1 MLLPGLSMPRLRRL
15 IVCPDF
21 SYSKNRGKEIISVL
35 SVSLSD
41 PDLSGESGRENF
53 RARIR
58 CKGGIMGTKETV
70 GRVLKKA
77 VRILPGIGS
86 YQDKESIR
94 DSDKKLR
101 DHISTKLAY
110 YMDIIERLKT
120 DISRKGSLSF
130 LKELDDISRQMDK
143 VSRTITFASRG
154 YAGVFDSY
162 LADEK
167 ALSNLFEFDQ
177 SLKEEVDL
185 LDSMVSKISEKNMEF
200 DSTMLDEVR
209 DQLLKLEKRTNE
221 REVLLKR

>member
-1 MLLPGLSMPRLRRL
+1 MSPPS
-15 IVCPDF
+15 
-21 SYSKNRGKEIISVL
+21 
-35 SVSLSD
+35 
-41 PDLSGESGRENF
+41 F
-53 RARIR
+53 RVEGFFATDYGQITTDITE
-58 CKGGIMGTKETV
+58 KGVIMGTKESV
-70 GRVLKKA
+70 SKVLKKA
-77 VRILPGIGS
+77 ARILPGIGS

-101 DHISTKLAY
+101 DHISIKLAY

-185 LDSMVSKISEKNMEF
+185 LDSLVSKISEKNMEL

-209 DQLLKLEKRTNE
+209 DLLLKLEKRTNE
-221 REVLLKR
+221 REGLLKR

>member
-1 MLLPGLSMPRLRRL
+1 
-15 IVCPDF
+15 
-21 SYSKNRGKEIISVL
+21 
-35 SVSLSD
+35 
-41 PDLSGESGRENF
+41 
-53 RARIR
+53 
-58 CKGGIMGTKETV
+58 MGTKETV

-162 LADEK
+162 LVDEK
-167 ALSNLFEFDQ
+167 SLSKLFEFDQ

-185 LDSMVSKISEKNMEF
+185 LDSLVSKISEKNMEL

>member
-1 MLLPGLSMPRLRRL
+1 
-15 IVCPDF
+15 
-21 SYSKNRGKEIISVL
+21 
-35 SVSLSD
+35 
-41 PDLSGESGRENF
+41 
-53 RARIR
+53 
-58 CKGGIMGTKETV
+58 MGTKETV

-110 YMDIIERLKT
+110 YMDTVERLKT

-185 LDSMVSKISEKNMEF
+185 LDSIILKISEKNMEL
-200 DSTMLDEVR
+200 DSTILNEVR

>member
-1 MLLPGLSMPRLRRL
+1 
-15 IVCPDF
+15 
-21 SYSKNRGKEIISVL
+21 
-35 SVSLSD
+35 
-41 PDLSGESGRENF
+41 
-53 RARIR
+53 
-58 CKGGIMGTKETV
+58 MGTKETV
-70 GRVLKKA
+70 GRFLKKA

-101 DHISTKLAY
+101 DHISKELTSFRETI
-110 YMDIIERLKT
+110 DRLKT

-130 LKELDDISRQMDK
+130 LKDLDDISRQMDK

-167 ALSNLFEFDQ
+167 ALSDLFEFDQ

-185 LDSMVSKISEKNMEF
+185 LGSMVSKISEKNREL
-200 DSTMLDEVR
+200 DPTMLNEVR
-209 DQLLKLEKRTNE
+209 DQLLKLEKRINE
-221 REVLLKR
+221 REGLLKR

>member
-1 MLLPGLSMPRLRRL
+1 
-15 IVCPDF
+15 
-21 SYSKNRGKEIISVL
+21 
-35 SVSLSD
+35 
-41 PDLSGESGRENF
+41 
-53 RARIR
+53 
-58 CKGGIMGTKETV
+58 MGTKETA

-101 DHISTKLAY
+101 DHISAKLAY

-130 LKELDDISRQMDK
+130 LKDLDDISRQMDK

-162 LADEK
+162 LADET

-185 LDSMVSKISEKNMEF
+185 LDSLVSKISESNMEL
-200 DSTMLDEVR
+200 DSNLLGEVR
-209 DQLLKLEKRTNE
+209 DQLLRLEKRTNE
-221 REVLLKR
+221 REGLLKR